1 MGFKKNGQTLRCN
14 SDLRVLGLSNNANLL
29 QTTSDPSCPNRK
41 IRSEPEVESRRLLR
55 RAPSGFPR
63 VEFLWHSR
71 LFKGRRVLCFP
82 PNGSPQQPLFT
93 HHKPNHV
100 FLTKIPRH
108 RIFIRPRYVR
118 HFAVADP
125 QKAGDDP
132 GLSHHSFLRAR
143 VCVCVSVRVK
153 QTCSNS

>member
-1 MGFKKNGQTLRCN
+1 MVLKNGPTLRCI
-14 SDLRVLGLSNNANLL
+14 NLL
-29 QTTSDPSCPNRK
+29 QTTLDPSCPNRK

-55 RAPSGFPR
+55 RALSGFLR

-82 PNGSPQQPLFT
+82 PTVPHSGSPQQPLFT

-100 FLTKIPRH
+100 FLTKIPRY
-108 RIFIRPRYVR
+108 RIFIRYVR

-132 GLSHHSFLRAR
+132 GLSHHLFLRAR
-143 VCVCVSVRVK
+143 VCVCVFRCV
-153 QTCSNS
+153 